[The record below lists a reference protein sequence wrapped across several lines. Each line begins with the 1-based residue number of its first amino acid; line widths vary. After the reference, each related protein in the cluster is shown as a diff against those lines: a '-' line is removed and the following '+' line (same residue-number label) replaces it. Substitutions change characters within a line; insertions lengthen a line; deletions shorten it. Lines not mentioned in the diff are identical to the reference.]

1 MPMSLQKNLLVKVMF
16 WILKAVCGGSFV
28 LLGYCFVLCSALF
41 DEYYFQNQ
49 QSEIGKGAKGKNLV
63 VQLLPD
69 FGKDMILNH

>member
-49 QSEIGKGAKGKNLV
+49 QSEIRKGAKGKNLV